1 MIKVGERYQPLL
13 RQRLRK
19 PPFREVWLSGDEGGV
34 SSSLLDRKLSVSS
47 RDVLGLEYEAL
58 IGVAGTRDACIE
70 ASAVVAGAAG
80 VVALPV
86 SGRVPAE
93 DVRLMP
99 EVASTM
105 DMTLLRASN

>member
-1 MIKVGERYQPLL
+1 M
-13 RQRLRK
+13 
-19 PPFREVWLSGDEGGV
+19 
-34 SSSLLDRKLSVSS
+34 
-47 RDVLGLEYEAL
+47 
-58 IGVAGTRDACIE
+58 GVAGTRDACIE

-93 DVRLMP
+93 EVRLMP